1 MKRLIVNADDFGL
14 TEKVNQAIVQGHR
27 SGIITSTTLMANGM
41 AFNSAVALAQATPEL
56 GVGIHLNLTTGKAI
70 SCRSK
75 IPGLVDARGVFCNTP
90 EWLVAKLAAGTL
102 SLSQVEQ
109 EFQAQIGKVLS
120 AGVFPTHLDGHKH
133 VHLFP
138 PIFKLVIRM
147 AKEYGIAGVRCTRE
161 RSIGLLKLL
170 RKNST
175 ASGQILSQYLVGR
188 LLSVVSLNLMAK
200 LQRARLNFPNHF
212 FGIAVT
218 GFLDTD
224 ILETIICHVPEGTS
238 ELMCHPGYVD
248 ADLTNTHTRLLKQRE
263 REIQAMLQPEI
274 KRLLV
279 HHGIELISYRHLN

>member
-75 IPGLVDARGVFCNTP
+75 IPGLVDTRGLFCNTP

-102 SLSQVEQ
+102 GLGQVEQ
-109 EFQAQIGKVLS
+109 EFRAQIGKVLS
-120 AGVFPTHLDGHKH
+120 AGVAPTHLDGHKH

-138 PIFKLVIRM
+138 PIFRLVIQM
-147 AKEYGIAGVRCTRE
+147 AKEYGIPAVRCTRE

-170 RKNST
+170 RKNSG
-175 ASGQILSQYLVGR
+175 ASAQIVRQYLVGR
-188 LLSVVSLNLMAK
+188 LLSLVSLNLGAK
-200 LQRARLNFPNHF
+200 LRRARLSFPNHF

-224 ILETIICHVPEGTS
+224 ILKTIICHVPEGTS

-248 ADLTNTHTRLLKQRE
+248 ADLTDTHTRLLKQRE
-263 REIQAMLQPEI
+263 REIQAMIQPEI

-279 HHGIELISYRHLN
+279 QHGIELISYRHLN